1 MPPRKLQLALDL
13 LETDRAIDIARE
25 TIEYI
30 DWIEVGTPLIKSEG
44 MAAVRAIK
52 SAFPDRTIVADM
64 KTMDTGAIEVEMA
77 AKSGA
82 DIVAVLGD
90 ADDATIEDAVRSA
103 GKYGVAL
110 MADLLSVDDP
120 VDRAKKL
127 VELGID
133 YICIHV
139 GIDQQMKGM
148 DTLDVLEKVVNDV
161 NVRIAVAGGLDPETA
176 AQAAAAGADIII
188 VGGAITRSADAA
200 ASAGAIREAIDRGAA
215 SASTSASIAVG
226 LAEPAEPAQLAA
238 RQSLDERTIGLLRQ
252 VSTPNISDAMHR
264 KGAMSG
270 IISICTGLK
279 IAGRA
284 ITVQTLPG
292 DWAKPIEVIDR
303 AGEGDVIV
311 IDNGRADVAPWGELA
326 TLSCMNRK
334 VEGVVIDGAVRD
346 VDEIRKFNYPV
357 FARAI
362 VPNAGEPKGYG
373 EIGVEITCGGQIVRT
388 GDYIAGDD
396 SGVVVIPKERA
407 YEIARRAKE
416 VYKTE
421 LRIRDEIER
430 GKSLSEV
437 LELEKWEKR

>member
-13 LETDRAIDIARE
+13 LETDRAIEIARE

-133 YICIHV
+133 CICIHV

-161 NVRIAVAGGLDPETA
+161 NVRIAVAGGLDLETA
-176 AQAAAAGADIII
+176 AQAASLGADIII

-200 ASAGAIREAIDRGAA
+200 AAAGAIREAIDRGSV
-215 SASTSASIAVG
+215 SASASIAVG

-238 RQSLDERTIGLLRQ
+238 RQSLDEKTIELLRQ

-270 IISICTGLK
+270 MISICTGLK

-292 DWAKPIEVIDR
+292 DWAKPIEAIDR

-346 VDEIRKFNYPV
+346 VDEIREFNYPV

-437 LELEKWEKR
+437 LKLEKWEKR

>member
-1 MPPRKLQLALDL
+1 MTPIPIPTRKRLQLALDL
-13 LETDRAIDIARE
+13 LEIDRAIQIAKETSEHIDI
-25 TIEYI
+25 IEA
-30 DWIEVGTPLIKSEG
+30 GTPLIKSEG

-52 SAFPDRTIVADM
+52 KAFPNHAIVADM

-82 DIVAVLGD
+82 EIVAIMGG
-90 ADDATIEDAVRSA
+90 ADDSTIEDAVRSA
-103 GKYGVAL
+103 RKYGVSM

-120 VDRAKKL
+120 VSRAKELEK
-127 VELGID
+127 LGID
-133 YICIHV
+133 CVCIHV
-139 GIDQQMKGM
+139 GIDQQMKGV
-148 DTLDVLEKVVNDV
+148 DALDILRNVVDAV
-161 NVRIAVAGGLDPETA
+161 SIEVAVAGGLDSETA
-176 AQAAAAGADIII
+176 AQAAFIGADIII
-188 VGGAITRSADAA
+188 VGGAITRSDDSASAA
-200 ASAGAIREAIDRGAA
+200 AKVRDAIDDRLASSEPVRGQ
-215 SASTSASIAVG
+215 ST
-226 LAEPAEPAQLAA
+226 
-238 RQSLDERTIGLLRQ
+238 DERTLELLRQ

-270 IISICTGLK
+270 ILSICPGLK

-292 DWAKPIEVIDR
+292 DWAKPIEAIDL
-303 AGEGDVIV
+303 ACEGDVIV
-311 IDNGRADVAPWGELA
+311 IDNGRADIAPWGELA

-346 VDEIRKFNYPV
+346 VDEIREFNYPV

-373 EIGVEITCGGQIVRT
+373 EINVEISCGGQVVRD
-388 GDYIAGDD
+388 GDYVVGDD

-421 LRIRDEIER
+421 LRIRAEIAR

-437 LELEKWEKR
+437 LELAKWEKR

>member
-1 MPPRKLQLALDL
+1 MTPTPTRKRLQLALDL
-13 LETDRAIDIARE
+13 LETDRAIQIAKE
-25 TIEYI
+25 TSEYI
-30 DWIEVGTPLIKSEG
+30 DVIEVGTPLIKSEG

-52 SAFPDRTIVADM
+52 KAFPNHAIVADM

-82 DIVAVLGD
+82 EIVAIMGG
-90 ADDATIEDAVRSA
+90 ADDSTIEDAVRSA
-103 GKYGVAL
+103 RKYGVAM
-110 MADLLSVDDP
+110 MADLLSVCDP
-120 VDRAKKL
+120 VTRAKEL
-127 VELGID
+127 EELGID
-133 YICIHV
+133 CVCVHV
-139 GIDQQMKGM
+139 GIDQQMKGV
-148 DTLDVLEKVVNDV
+148 DALDILKNVVDAV
-161 NVRIAVAGGLDPETA
+161 NIEVAVAGGLDSETA
-176 AQAAAAGADIII
+176 AQAESIGATTII
-188 VGGAITRSADAA
+188 VGGAITRSSDSASAA
-200 ASAGAIREAIDRGAA
+200 AKVRDAIDQGPA
-215 SASTSASIAVG
+215 SS
-226 LAEPAEPAQLAA
+226 EPARE
-238 RQSLDERTIGLLRQ
+238 QSTDERTLELLRQ

-270 IISICTGLK
+270 MMSICPGLK

-284 ITVQTLPG
+284 ITVHTLPG
-292 DWAKPIEVIDR
+292 DWANPIEVIDL
-303 AGEGDVIV
+303 ACEGDVIV
-311 IDNGRADVAPWGELA
+311 IDNGRADIAPWGGLA

-346 VDEIRKFNYPV
+346 VDEIREFNYPV

-373 EIGVEITCGGQIVRT
+373 EINVEINCGGQIVRT
-388 GDYIAGDD
+388 GDYVVGDD

-421 LRIRDEIER
+421 LRIRSEIAR

-437 LELEKWEKR
+437 LELAKWEKR

>member
-1 MPPRKLQLALDL
+1 MPKKKLQLALDL

-25 TIEYI
+25 TIEYV
-30 DWIEVGTPLIKSEG
+30 DLIEVGTPLIKSEG

-52 SAFPDRTIVADM
+52 SAFPDRTIIADM

-82 DIVAVLGD
+82 DVVAVLGY
-90 ADDATIEDAVRSA
+90 ADDSTIEDAVRSA
-103 GKYGVAL
+103 EKYGVAL
-110 MADLLSVDDP
+110 MADLLSVDEP
-120 VDRAKKL
+120 VIRAKKL

-133 YICIHV
+133 CICIHV

-148 DTLDVLEKVVNDV
+148 DAMNILGKVVDAV
-161 NVRIAVAGGLDPETA
+161 DIEVAVAGGLDAETA
-176 AQAAAAGADIII
+176 LKAASIGAGIVI
-188 VGGAITRSADAA
+188 VGGAITRSRDASAA
-200 ASAGAIREAIDRGAA
+200 AAAIRDAIDSA
-215 SASTSASIAVG
+215 SASASETPIR
-226 LAEPAEPAQLAA
+226 EE
-238 RQSLDERTIGLLRQ
+238 STDERIIKLLGE

-264 KGAMSG
+264 KGAMNG
-270 IISICTGLK
+270 LLPICTGHR

-292 DWAKPIEVIDR
+292 DWAKPVEAIDR

-311 IDNGRADVAPWGELA
+311 IDNGHADVAPWGELA

-334 VEGVVIDGAVRD
+334 VEGVVIDGAIRD
-346 VDEIRKFNYPV
+346 VDEIREFDYPV

-373 EIGVEITCGGQIVRT
+373 EIGVEITCGGQVVRD
-388 GDYIAGDD
+388 GDYVVGDD

-421 LRIRDEIER
+421 LRIRAEIER

-437 LELEKWEKR
+437 LELAKWEKR

>member
-1 MPPRKLQLALDL
+1 MTPVPIPTRKRLQLALDL
-13 LETDRAIDIARE
+13 LEIDRAIQIAKETSEHIDI
-25 TIEYI
+25 IEA
-30 DWIEVGTPLIKSEG
+30 GTPLIKSEG

-52 SAFPDRTIVADM
+52 KAFPNHTIVADM

-82 DIVAVLGD
+82 EIVAIMGG
-90 ADDATIEDAVRSA
+90 ADDSTIEDAVRSA
-103 GKYGVAL
+103 RKYGVSM

-120 VDRAKKL
+120 VSRAKEL
-127 VELGID
+127 EELGID
-133 YICIHV
+133 CVCVHV
-139 GIDQQMKGM
+139 GIDQQMKGV
-148 DTLDVLEKVVNDV
+148 DALDILKNVVDAV
-161 NVRIAVAGGLDPETA
+161 NIEVAVAGGLDSETA
-176 AQAAAAGADIII
+176 AQAAFIGADIII
-188 VGGAITRSADAA
+188 VGGAITRSGNSASAA
-200 ASAGAIREAIDRGAA
+200 AKVRDAIDNRPASSESVRGQ
-215 SASTSASIAVG
+215 ST
-226 LAEPAEPAQLAA
+226 
-238 RQSLDERTIGLLRQ
+238 DERTLELLRQ

-270 IISICTGLK
+270 ILSICPGLK

-292 DWAKPIEVIDR
+292 DWAKPIEAIDL
-303 AGEGDVIV
+303 ACEGDVIV
-311 IDNGRADVAPWGELA
+311 IDNGRADIAPWGELA

-346 VDEIRKFNYPV
+346 VDEIREFNYPV

-373 EIGVEITCGGQIVRT
+373 EINVEISCGGQIVRT
-388 GDYIAGDD
+388 GDYIVGDD

-421 LRIRDEIER
+421 LRIRAEIER

-437 LELEKWEKR
+437 LDLAKWEKR